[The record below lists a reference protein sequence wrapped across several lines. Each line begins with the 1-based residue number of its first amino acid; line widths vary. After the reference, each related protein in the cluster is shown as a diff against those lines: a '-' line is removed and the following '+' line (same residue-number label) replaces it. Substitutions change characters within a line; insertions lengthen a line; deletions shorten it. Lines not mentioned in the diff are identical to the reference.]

1 MPATLRVMGKKII
14 DDIRSDAEI
23 GPLQTGTSFRQAH
36 QAVYRG
42 ALQYAY
48 RSHYADTASCGRVA
62 RCTVVNEKEIC
73 LQFLHELNG
82 VSFSSIQHRKAGV
95 SGASYLTDVQ
105 PGRRIGKESA
115 YGGR

>member
-1 MPATLRVMGKKII
+1 MRIPR
-14 DDIRSDAEI
+14 
-23 GPLQTGTSFRQAH
+23 
-36 QAVYRG
+36 
-42 ALQYAY
+42 
-48 RSHYADTASCGRVA
+48 RVA
-62 RCTVVNEKEIC
+62 ASRAAPSSNEKEIC